1 MPGDNFALMIPHSWT
16 TGGQWQNSAGAGCR
30 HRGGCPAWGISKQH
44 LVLLLCSVVA
54 LMVAAGREDALALA
68 LITINKERNEKQA
81 LLSSLK
87 YTLSTFLWCDNRI
100 IARHKIQALITA
112 CAVPLLN
119 RFQEQWASRFKNKT
133 CTACP
138 PWVGCRDF
146 AHPALWQCP
155 GTRPYFPCCST
166 SAQTAGRLMPRG
178 WKESHK
184 SRLNYSQDA
193 QSAASPSYWY
203 YLGSKLSYQRQEI
216 KAAKW

>member
-44 LVLLLCSVVA
+44 LVLLLRSVVA

-155 GTRPYFPCCST
+155 GTRPYFPLLQHISTNCRQIDAEGLEGEPQISPQLQPGCSIC
-166 SAQTAGRLMPRG
+166 RLA
-178 WKESHK
+178 
-184 SRLNYSQDA
+184 L
-193 QSAASPSYWY
+193 
-203 YLGSKLSYQRQEI
+203 LLILSGQ
-216 KAAKW
+216 

>member
-68 LITINKERNEKQA
+68 LITINKEHNEKQA

-119 RFQEQWASRFKNKT
+119 RFQAQWASRFKNKT

-155 GTRPYFPCCST
+155 GTRPYFPLLQHISTNCRQIDAEGLEGEPQISPQLQPGCSIC
-166 SAQTAGRLMPRG
+166 RLA
-178 WKESHK
+178 
-184 SRLNYSQDA
+184 L
-193 QSAASPSYWY
+193 
-203 YLGSKLSYQRQEI
+203 LLILSGQ
-216 KAAKW
+216 